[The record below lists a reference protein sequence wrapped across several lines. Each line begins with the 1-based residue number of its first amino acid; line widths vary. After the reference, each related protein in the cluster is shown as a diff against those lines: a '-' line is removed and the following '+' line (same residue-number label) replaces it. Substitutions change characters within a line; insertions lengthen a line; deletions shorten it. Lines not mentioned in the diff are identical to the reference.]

1 MLSDRGV
8 RQRNG
13 SDCVIAAVA
22 NAVGTTYKAVRAAWA
37 DTTRGGLT
45 PGEIEYLLGRFG
57 NWRTTFPRRPY
68 GLGKWLKLHPAGRFV
83 ILVDNN
89 PFLPLDEL
97 TTRARNH
104 VELRTSNRDTIKA
117 FVGKVASLHR
127 PAPRVAS
134 APTTIPDF
142 PAEAMYL

>member
-68 GLGKWLKLHPAGRFV
+68 DLGRWLKLHPAGRFV
-83 ILVDNN
+83 IIVDNN
-89 PFLPLDEL
+89 PFLP
-97 TTRARNH
+97 TTHALAVKNGWVFGDH
-104 VELRTSNRDTIKA
+104 DKGWPVVCYFT
-117 FVGKVASLHR
+117 HCCR
-127 PAPRVAS
+127 PE
-134 APTTIPDF
+134 APTS
-142 PAEAMYL
+142 